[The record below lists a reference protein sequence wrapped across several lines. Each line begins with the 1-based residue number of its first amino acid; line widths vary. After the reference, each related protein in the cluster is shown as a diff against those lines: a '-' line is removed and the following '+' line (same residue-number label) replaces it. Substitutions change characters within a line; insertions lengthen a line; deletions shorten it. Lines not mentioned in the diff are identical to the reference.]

1 MGHSSYV
8 FVLQVAAD
16 SEVDDMDRMNVK
28 FLPTKEDSETE
39 DLSPCSEQQATED
52 LGNLPSGHDTNKHQF
67 MSGPKVMDETGSV
80 LREGDRKSTH
90 GSSCESLKPDFTI
103 VLDSDLTK
111 PNQNPLSQA
120 VPASSTKW
128 DTVSVVHDRTTET
141 SEDGLKLL
149 EGKPNVDVA
158 IDEEHDAVSSSDE
171 PVNLCADLSK
181 SEVQFEENSH
191 TDDVEPTHSDLDLD
205 FRPKPKKDSSTQAF
219 DPMLSYPEKH
229 QGSSGTAKKVF
240 TIILDVDTP
249 TLLSSDRYQSLQET
263 QCTGPEDSTTD
274 EFSHSDVKNQQRISS
289 GAEKPD
295 GKMAELDLSEESNV
309 KSGSSEMQP
318 GQKAATLIQPQ
329 TPEIM
334 EIDVQKDEKEKQHEV
349 TDAET
354 SSQMDVHTGEGNE
367 SGSVVHQQD
376 VPVLES
382 HDEDDKN
389 TIEEAS
395 NEANT
400 LQKPP
405 KVAKGRKK
413 NRKPAGAEKANNISN
428 KKLNTCKSKHKNTT
442 HSESLQTS
450 EVRLLDTTDTSLNV
464 SSDLKQPNTPKPLS
478 TQDKLTVDTVQKE
491 TLNQTET
498 EDGHFENVSISLA
511 GGAHISTTD
520 SVVIEAVESVQSTH
534 TEDSELTPTDSSS
547 VVKADCITHIPTAV
561 LSESRLCHAEA
572 RRTEDSDGS
581 FPLQVRLTWFL

>member
-8 FVLQVAAD
+8 FVFQVAAD
-16 SEVDDMDRMNVK
+16 SEVDDMDHMNEV
-28 FLPTKEDSETE
+28 SETE

-52 LGNLPSGHDTNKHQF
+52 LGNLPSGHDTNKQQF
-67 MSGPKVMDETGSV
+67 MSGPKEMDETGSV
-80 LREGDRKSTH
+80 LREGDSKSTH

-111 PNQNPLSQA
+111 PNQNPLTQA

-128 DTVSVVHDRTTET
+128 DTVSVVHDMTAET

-149 EGKPNVDVA
+149 EVKPNVDVA
-158 IDEEHDAVSSSDE
+158 VDEEHDAVSSSDE
-171 PVNLCADLSK
+171 PVHLCADLSK

-191 TDDVEPTHSDLDLD
+191 TDDVELTHSDLDLD
-205 FRPKPKKDSSTQAF
+205 FRPKPEKDSSTQAF

-229 QGSSGTAKKVF
+229 QESSGTAKKVF

-249 TLLSSDRYQSLQET
+249 TLSSDRYQSLQET

-289 GAEKPD
+289 GTEKPD
-295 GKMAELDLSEESNV
+295 GQMAELDLSEESHV

-334 EIDVQKDEKEKQHEV
+334 EDDVQKDEKEKQHEV

-354 SSQMDVHTGEGNE
+354 SSQMDVHTGEGDE

-389 TIEEAS
+389 TTEEVS
-395 NEANT
+395 NEEKT

-413 NRKPAGAEKANNISN
+413 NRKSAGAEKANNISN
-428 KKLNTCKSKHKNTT
+428 KKLNTRTSEHKNTT
-442 HSESLQTS
+442 DSESLQTS
-450 EVRLLDTTDTSLNV
+450 EVRLPDTADTSLTV
-464 SSDLKQPNTPKPLS
+464 SSDLSQPNTPNPLS
-478 TQDKLTVDTVQKE
+478 TQDKLVDTVQKE

-520 SVVIEAVESVQSTH
+520 SVVLAAVESVQSIH

-547 VVKADCITHIPTAV
+547 VVTADCITHIPTTV
-561 LSESRLCHAEA
+561 LSESQLSHAEA
-572 RRTEDSDGS
+572 WRTEDSDGS
-581 FPLQVRLTWFL
+581 FPLQVRLTWLFSHRKYR